1 MAVWLCA
8 VLTLSGVPA
17 RGVVTASGPEE
28 AAVDQGQQGGGS
40 HPALCGITAADAT
53 RFLEQATFGPTF
65 VTDPNDPNY
74 KDSITHVLQDICF
87 EGWLSEQ
94 FNAPVLYP
102 DDPTVPNVGT
112 NYLSPYDPGACDDG
126 VLGGSVCWSPQT
138 ASTTCTNNNGSTCNR
153 DNYTAYKLQQELF
166 QNALTGVD
174 QLRQRVAWALSEIDV
189 VSELTIGPTS
199 WMTPYVQLFDR
210 DAFGNFRQLL
220 SDLTVN
226 PAMGEYLNMRGNTKT
241 NVNENY
247 AREILQL
254 FSIGLNEL
262 NDDGTPMVD
271 DSGTPVPTY
280 SQAVITAFAH
290 VFTGWNTAA
299 QIAPGIPN
307 YRDPMIV
314 ANENNHDASQQTLLD
329 GNAVSGPSST
339 ELSAALDIIFNHHNV
354 GPFIGKQLIQK
365 LVTSN
370 PSPGYVTNVT
380 KAFNTGTYIGPSGV
394 PFGSGTRG
402 DMQATIAAVLLDPE
416 ARTAPSDPN
425 YGHLREPV
433 LFITNTLR
441 ALAPTGIVDSN
452 GNPTTDFVLGDQFLP
467 SGAGTNVTM
476 TQDAWRAPTVFS
488 YYPPDNVLAGSNV
501 GVGDCGTGAATQLC
515 GPEFAIQSTSTS
527 LAHINM
533 IYDFAYHKMP
543 TNARDRPLGTWID
556 TAQYEPEAA
565 GDATTLIDDLNM
577 RLMHGSMS
585 QALYAIVQGAVQ
597 AIDPSN
603 LTARV
608 QEAFYLIASSSEYMV
623 ER

>member
-8 VLTLSGVPA
+8 FLILSGVPA
-17 RGVVTASGPEE
+17 RGVVKASGPGE
-28 AAVDQGQQGGGS
+28 AVDQAQGGGGPGTHQAVCS
-40 HPALCGITAADAT
+40 ISAAAAT

-65 VTDPNDPNY
+65 VTDPNDSNY
-74 KDSITHVLQDICF
+74 KDSITHVIQDLCF
-87 EGWLSEQ
+87 EGWLTEQ

-102 DDPTVPNVGT
+102 DDPTVPSVGT
-112 NYLSPYDPGACDDG
+112 NYLNPFDPGSCDDS
-126 VLGGSVCWSPQT
+126 VLGGYVCWSPQT
-138 ASTTCTNNNGSTCNR
+138 PSTTCTNNTPSTCNR
-153 DNYTAYKLQQELF
+153 DNYTAYNLQYEF
-166 QNALTGVD
+166 FHNALTGVD

-189 VSELTIGPTS
+189 ASEFTIGPAS

-220 SDLTVN
+220 SDLTLN

-280 SQAVITAFAH
+280 GQDVITAFAH
-290 VFTGWNTAA
+290 VFTGWNTAT

-314 ANENNHDASQQTLLD
+314 TSENNHDASQQTLLD
-329 GNAVSGPSST
+329 GNAVSGASST

-380 KAFNTGTYIGPSGV
+380 KAFNTGTYTGPSGV
-394 PFGSGTRG
+394 LFGSGNRG

-416 ARTAPSDPN
+416 ARTAPSDPH

-441 ALAPTGIVDSN
+441 ALAPTGIVDAN

-476 TQDAWRAPTVFS
+476 TQDVWRAPTVFS
-488 YYPPDNVLAGSNV
+488 YYPPDNVLAGSSGGN
-501 GVGDCGTGAATQLC
+501 CGTSAVPQFCA
-515 GPEFAIQSTSTS
+515 PEFAIQSTSTS

-533 IYDFAYHKMP
+533 IYDFAYHRMP
-543 TNARDRPLGTWID
+543 LNTRDRPLGTWID

-565 GDATTLIDDLNM
+565 GDATALMNDLNM

-585 QALYAIVQGAVQ
+585 PALYASVQSAVQ